1 MRTGSTHIKAKLTLY
16 STEHGGRLTGIG
28 TGYRPNHVFEY
39 NKKGEFIQSYIGQI
53 NFENEKLILP
63 GETDIVTVE
72 FLNLF
77 GIEELL
83 TIGRKWWI
91 HEAARRIGEAEII
104 QIYDTI

>member
-1 MRTGSTHIKAKLTLY
+1 MSTESTHVKAKLTLY
-16 STEHGGRLTGIG
+16 STDNGGRYSGIR

-39 NKKGEFIQSYIGQI
+39 NKKGRFLQTYIGQI
-53 NFENEKLILP
+53 NVENEEWILP
-63 GETDIVTVE
+63 GETGIVTVE